1 MLVNRWNLPYGDIS
15 NWSSILNKFIA
26 MAATL
31 VVLGFS
37 GAVGY
42 GIYKVYYSHPG
53 RFSSET
59 STEGLQR
66 IVEGNTLTSYEHPAA
81 HITFPPEYEYLGAHR
96 FILYGTVE
104 AEQYMFAS
112 SHPDGSTRSLI
123 NVQFETILPEVDGAY
138 DYSAAPRAIRIGPL
152 EFNVDADPVRR
163 HWLVY
168 NGLPGTDGERY
179 HSFMDERGFAKPKDY
194 IWSRFAYVPE
204 DSPRN
209 EMLILHNEDLT
220 SMGLT
225 APSLRPGGENAE
237 RWEDLLEAHLEALTQ
252 SITIE
257 AIE

>member
-1 MLVNRWNLPYGDIS
+1 
-15 NWSSILNKFIA
+15 

-31 VVLGFS
+31 VVLGIS

-53 RFSSET
+53 RFSSEA
-59 STEGLQR
+59 STEGLKR
-66 IVEGNTLTSYEHPAA
+66 TVEGNTLISYEHPAA
-81 HITFPPEYEYLGAHR
+81 RITFPPEYKYLGAHR

-123 NVQFETILPEVDGAY
+123 NVQFETVLPEFDWTY
-138 DYSAAPRAIRIGPL
+138 DYSGAPRAMRIGPL
-152 EFNVDADPVRR
+152 EFDVDADPVRR
-163 HWLVY
+163 HWLVS

-179 HSFMDERGFAKPKDY
+179 HSFMDERGFPKPKDY
-194 IWSRFAYVPE
+194 IWSRFAYVPVG
-204 DSPRN
+204 SPRH
-209 EMLILHNEDLT
+209 EMLILHNRDLT

-237 RWEDLLEAHLEALTQ
+237 RWENLLEAHLEMLTQ